1 MTDSD
6 TSGSTT
12 PAHLTTTNKDA
23 QNPNGQRHTMAG
35 TTGSPMIPN
44 SDMHSTV
51 TKTIDPTG
59 FMGCTKNTP

>member
-1 MTDSD
+1 MTDND

-12 PAHLTTTNKDA
+12 PAHLTQAQRDA

-35 TTGSPMIPN
+35 TTATTPVPN

-51 TKTIDPTG
+51 VKQIDPTG